1 MSKGDQESMGT
12 TETELKR
19 EKGAPWPF
27 QTMEEYDAH
36 HAARRVLYRQ
46 LAVLHEE
53 WMAAQ
58 KAAKART

>member
-1 MSKGDQESMGT
+1 MGT